1 MPDYLKFK
9 GHKPKPKKKKSEDK
23 SFVTYQ
29 KKTNPYFQTKKSNK
43 KKNLKPFNNCRFYPL
58 IRIQLSFTVGLN
70 LIYLI
75 YTVLHIF
82 VLVRKLGFIK
92 TIC

>member
-1 MPDYLKFK
+1 MKNQRPDVSRKQEKPKKELPDYLKFK

-43 KKNLKPFNNCRFYPL
+43 KK
-58 IRIQLSFTVGLN
+58 
-70 LIYLI
+70 
-75 YTVLHIF
+75 
-82 VLVRKLGFIK
+82 
-92 TIC
+92 